1 MGLELHFYARQSG
14 SLNKDGDL
22 RGRMK
27 VSFADAPDVIRKMR
41 GYDAIRVSKRF
52 EIGHLTKA
60 NAIHH
65 WMVKNVMDYND
76 DCYEVELSKD
86 SCWELRRVCAEVLR
100 DHSLA
105 DEELYTVPGFDFGSL
120 DYDDNYFRSLKYC
133 KDLMDELLD
142 SWDELVANGVT
153 ISYQGTW

>member
-1 MGLELHFYARQSG
+1 MALELHFYARQSG
-14 SLNKDGDL
+14 SLDENGYS
-22 RGRMK
+22 RGGMK
-27 VSFADAPDVIRKMR
+27 VSYAEAPDVIQRMK
-41 GYDAIRVSKRF
+41 GYDAIRVSKRY
-52 EIGHLTKA
+52 EIGYLKQA
-60 NAIHH
+60 NAIHW
-65 WMVKNVMDYND
+65 WMVKNVMDRND
-76 DCYEVELSKD
+76 DCQEWELSKD
-86 SCWELRRVCAEVLR
+86 TCWKLRQICADVLR

-120 DYDDNYFRSLKYC
+120 DYDENYFKSLKYC